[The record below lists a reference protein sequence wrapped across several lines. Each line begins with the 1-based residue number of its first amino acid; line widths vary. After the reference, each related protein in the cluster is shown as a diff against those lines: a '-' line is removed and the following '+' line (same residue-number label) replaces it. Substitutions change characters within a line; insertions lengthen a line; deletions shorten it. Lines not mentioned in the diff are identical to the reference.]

1 MIFGKSLLILSY
13 DSCVSGRNWTQ
24 IQDLETECELK
35 RFNAEVFPKM
45 QNNDRPGSTKP
56 KFMIFP
62 GKHRKGRHTAT
73 RQGTRGDPDNKYTQY
88 DNGR

>member
-1 MIFGKSLLILSY
+1 MIAVCKAEIRPKYRTWRQNVNSK
-13 DSCVSGRNWTQ
+13 DS
-24 IQDLETECELK
+24 
-35 RFNAEVFPKM
+35 FNAEVFPKI